1 MEDLRTGTNAIQYAW
16 RPVTT
21 TLKTM
26 KYSAC
31 TLCTWH
37 FLHCGP
43 VLIPGL
49 SKIPDL
55 RRPWTAS
62 RSFSTESLSSSVLL
76 FCPSGH
82 IYMLRC
88 EGTDPWSSPVNGRV
102 TSPQELVITLPYQ
115 CDTFQLTSGWHR
127 ISQHWLLTKATV
139 LQCFGF
145 ITCSHGERVFFLPEQ
160 VKNHHSWHFLTSVE
174 IWKFFS
180 LKDTSP
186 QTTLGLTFVVP
197 PFCCGFW
204 RCCRSCRAGKAM
216 DLGGGSPW
224 CLCLQTM
231 LILFLLLGGK
241 PAVGF
246 NSSLNVSFS
255 ESGSLLV

>member
-1 MEDLRTGTNAIQYAW
+1 MEDLRTGTNAFQYAW

-21 TLKTM
+21 TLKTT

-31 TLCTWH
+31 TLCMWH

-49 SKIPDL
+49 SIIPDL

-62 RSFSTESLSSSVLL
+62 RSFPTESLSSSVLL

-82 IYMLRC
+82 IYTLRC
-88 EGTDPWSSPVNGRV
+88 EGTDPWSSPANGRV
-102 TSPQELVITLPYQ
+102 TSPQELVIMLPYR

-145 ITCSHGERVFFLPEQ
+145 ITCSHGERVIFFHPNRS
-160 VKNHHSWHFLTSVE
+160 KT
-174 IWKFFS
+174 I
-180 LKDTSP
+180 TP
-186 QTTLGLTFVVP
+186 GTF
-197 PFCCGFW
+197 
-204 RCCRSCRAGKAM
+204 
-216 DLGGGSPW
+216 
-224 CLCLQTM
+224 
-231 LILFLLLGGK
+231 
-241 PAVGF
+241 
-246 NSSLNVSFS
+246 
-255 ESGSLLV
+255 